1 MHTTLISNISSFL
14 VYLRLHRTKRGSP
27 PFFTMP
33 FNQISVVVPCYK
45 EAGIIEANIQT
56 LYDYLKESFEFFE
69 IIIVT
74 DGSPD
79 GTRENVE
86 RYGNAHPYVP
96 LILVPFAANQGK
108 GAAVKAGVLVSKYD
122 PVLFIDAD
130 LTIPIQELKKFISA
144 IASAD
149 IAIASR
155 LVSGSSFEEESP
167 WYRVIMARGFHLL
180 QVLLLGNFEFS
191 DTQCGFK
198 LFRREVALKLFK
210 KITIKRF
217 AFDAELLF
225 IANKYNF
232 KVAILPV
239 RIKKDTRNTNV
250 RPVRDAI
257 NMLFALIKIRLNS
270 WSGRYRNGI
279 Q

>member
-1 MHTTLISNISSFL
+1 MQ
-14 VYLRLHRTKRGSP
+14 
-27 PFFTMP
+27 
-33 FNQISVVVPCYK
+33 FNQISVVVPCHK
-45 EAGIIEANIQT
+45 EAEVIEKNIQT
-56 LYDYLKESFEFFE
+56 LYDYLKGRFERFE
-69 IIIVT
+69 IIVIT

-79 GTRENVE
+79 NTRENIE
-86 RYGNAHPYVP
+86 RFGNAHPDIP
-96 LILVPFAANQGK
+96 LVLIPFATNQGK
-108 GAAVKAGVLVSKYD
+108 GAAVKAGVLASQYD
-122 PVLFIDAD
+122 LILFIDAD
-130 LTIPIQELKKFISA
+130 LTIPISELEKFTSA
-144 IASAD
+144 IQSAD

-155 LVSGSSFEEESP
+155 LVSGASFEEKSP

-180 QVLLLGNFEFS
+180 QVLILGNFEFS

-198 LFRREVALKLFK
+198 LFRRETALKLFK

-225 IANKYNF
+225 IADKYNS

-250 RPVRDAI
+250 RPIHDAV
-257 NMLFALIKIRLNS
+257 NMLFALLKIRFNY
-270 WSGRYRNGI
+270 WFGRYRNGV

>member
-1 MHTTLISNISSFL
+1 MGFSE
-14 VYLRLHRTKRGSP
+14 
-27 PFFTMP
+27 
-33 FNQISVVVPCYK
+33 ISVVVPCYK
-45 EAGIIEANIQT
+45 EAGVIEANIQT
-56 LYDYLKESFEFFE
+56 LYEYLKTSFASFE

-79 GTRENVE
+79 DTRKNVE
-86 RYGNAHPYVP
+86 RYGNAHPEVP
-96 LILVPFAANQGK
+96 LILIPFAKNQGK
-108 GAAVKAGVLVSKYD
+108 GAAVKAGVLASKYD
-122 PVLFIDAD
+122 PILFIDAD
-130 LTIPIQELKKFISA
+130 LTIPIHELKKFMSA
-144 IASAD
+144 IVSAD

-167 WYRVIMARGFHLL
+167 WYRVLMARGFHLL
-180 QVLLLGNFEFS
+180 QVILLGNFEFS

-198 LFRREVALKLFK
+198 LFRRETAMKLFK

-225 IANKYNF
+225 LASKYNS

-239 RIKKDTRNTNV
+239 HIKKDPRNTNV
-250 RPVRDAI
+250 RPIRDAI
-257 NMLFALIKIRLNS
+257 NMLFALLKIRLRY
-270 WSGRYRNGI
+270 WAGLYRNGL